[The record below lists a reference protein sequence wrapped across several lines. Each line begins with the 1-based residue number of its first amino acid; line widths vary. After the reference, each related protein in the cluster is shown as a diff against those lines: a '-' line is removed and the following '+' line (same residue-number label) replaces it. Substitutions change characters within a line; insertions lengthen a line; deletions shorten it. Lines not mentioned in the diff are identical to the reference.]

1 MSSIE
6 KAMERKNI
14 IGQETLTPASAT
26 PLSSNSLEQQPA
38 SPKIRARPGER
49 RSQMHQLDLEALRQK
64 GFIVPAEP
72 QSRIAE
78 EYRMIKRPILKRALD
93 GSVNS
98 DEYSNVIMV
107 TSALSGEGK
116 TFTSI
121 NLAMSIVMEYNHTV
135 LLIDADVVRPQL
147 TRTLSL
153 TERTGLV
160 EVLRDPTL
168 DLADVM
174 VRTNIDNLRVVGAG
188 KPYSRSTE
196 LLASKQM
203 AMFAE
208 DVSRRYP
215 ERIIIIDSSPL
226 LAASQPSAL
235 AHLMGQIVLVVETG
249 RTPQT
254 AVKEALSLLDQSNKL
269 IWLVL
274 NKNRQASGQDY
285 YGGYYYG
292 SYSNGK

>member
-6 KAMERKNI
+6 KAMERKGVVNK
-14 IGQETLTPASAT
+14 GDSAASNT
-26 PLSSNSLEQQPA
+26 TVLSVNSLGHQPM
-38 SPKIRARPGER
+38 SPKTRVGGKDKK
-49 RSQMHQLDLEALRQK
+49 SQLLELDLEMLRQK
-64 GFIVPAEP
+64 GFIIPTEP
-72 QSRIAE
+72 HSRIAE
-78 EYRMIKRPILKRALD
+78 EYRMIKRPLLKRALD
-93 GSVNS
+93 GSVASN
-98 DEYSNVIMV
+98 EYSNVIMV
-107 TSALSGEGK
+107 TSAVSGEGK

-121 NLAMSIVMEYNHTV
+121 NLAMSMVMEYNHTV
-135 LLIDADVVRPQL
+135 LLIDADVVRPKL
-147 TRTLSL
+147 THTFNLM
-153 TERTGLV
+153 ERPGLV

-174 VRTNIDNLRVVGAG
+174 VRSNIDNLRIVGAG
-188 KPYSRSTE
+188 EPYSRSTE
-196 LLASKQM
+196 LLASKRM
-203 AMFAE
+203 AELAE
-208 DVSRRYP
+208 DISRRYP

-285 YGGYYYG
+285 YGGYYSG
-292 SYSNGK
+292 SYSNGE